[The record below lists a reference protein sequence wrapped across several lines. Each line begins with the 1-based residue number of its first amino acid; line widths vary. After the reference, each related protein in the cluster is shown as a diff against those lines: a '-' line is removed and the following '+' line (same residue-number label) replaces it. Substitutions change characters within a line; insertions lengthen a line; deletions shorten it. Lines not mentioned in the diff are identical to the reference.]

1 LPYSITQWAAGEYPA
16 HAQTLGSRLG
26 TMTSESSSIFSR
38 IISRE
43 IPAEIV
49 AETDALIAFRDAA
62 PQAPFHVLVVP
73 KTSVYSTVS
82 EVAASD
88 PGLLADMVAMAQ
100 ALATEHAN
108 GDFRLVFNSGEQA
121 GQTVFHV
128 HAHVMAGS
136 LQEGTLAG

>member
-1 LPYSITQWAAGEYPA
+1 MKTPRA
-16 HAQTLGSRLG
+16 HTPRSTLEP
-26 TMTSESSSIFSR
+26 MTSESASIFSR
-38 IISRE
+38 IIARE
-43 IPAEIV
+43 IPADIV
-49 AETDALIAFRDAA
+49 AETDALIAFRDVA

-73 KTSVYSTVS
+73 KNSAYSTVS
-82 EVAASD
+82 ELAASN

-100 ALATEHAN
+100 ALASEHAN

>member
-1 LPYSITQWAAGEYPA
+1 
-16 HAQTLGSRLG
+16 
-26 TMTSESSSIFSR
+26 MTSESSSIFSR

-108 GDFRLVFNSGEQA
+108 GDFRW
-121 GQTVFHV
+121 
-128 HAHVMAGS
+128 S
-136 LQEGTLAG
+136 LIPVNKPVRRCSTCTPT